1 MNMPRAVLSS
11 RRVRRLHFFEI
22 FTAANLVA
30 IALFAWETLPILRS
44 PVKIVGGLVL
54 SMVIQAAL
62 GVGVRAIVALVRRDR
77 GYFRIICS
85 RAWLIETARI
95 VVGFG
100 LIIFTYGW
108 IKLVIPIKHPVLLDQ
123 ALWDLDQT
131 LFLGV
136 APSVFFLNLFGG
148 DAVLRAVD
156 WSYAN
161 IFFASTLIANAYF
174 FSEPSR
180 RIRVAF
186 SNGYAVLWLT
196 GAWLYMLVPS
206 IGPAYRFHDVWMP
219 HGETLRI
226 TQALQALL
234 MRNYRN
240 VTGGGGPVSIV
251 FGIAAFPSLHVA
263 FQMFVCLWMRRLWRW
278 GEVLFAV
285 FVVVIFL
292 GSMITGWHYFVDGVA
307 GLILGY
313 VCYRVFFQRSRV
325 LRFLELRRH

>member
-1 MNMPRAVLSS
+1 M
-11 RRVRRLHFFEI
+11 RRLHFFEI
-22 FTAANLVA
+22 FIVANLAA

-44 PVKIVGGLVL
+44 PAKIVAGLVL
-54 SMVIQAAL
+54 SMVLQAAA
-62 GVGVRAIVALVRRDR
+62 GVGVRAAVALVRRDR
-77 GYFRIICS
+77 GYFRIIRT

-95 VVGFG
+95 VVGFA
-100 LIIFTYGW
+100 LIVFTYGW
-108 IKLVIPIKHPVLLDQ
+108 IKLVVPIKHPVLLDQ
-123 ALWDLDQT
+123 ALWDLDET
-131 LFLGV
+131 LFFGV
-136 APSVFFLNLFGG
+136 APSVFFLNLFGS

-186 SNGYAVLWLT
+186 ANGYSVLWLT
-196 GAWLYMLVPS
+196 GAWLYMLIPS
-206 IGPAYRFHDVWMP
+206 IGPAYRFHDVWMV
-219 HGETLRI
+219 HGDTLRI
-226 TQALQALL
+226 TQNIQALL

-263 FQMFVCLWMRRLWRW
+263 FQMFACLWMRRLWRW
-278 GEVLFAV
+278 GEVLFAF

-313 VCYRVFFQRSRV
+313 VCYRVSFQRSRV
-325 LRFLELRRH
+325 LRFLELRRP

>member
-1 MNMPRAVLSS
+1 M
-11 RRVRRLHFFEI
+11 RRLHFFEI
-22 FTAANLVA
+22 FVVANLAA

-44 PVKIVGGLVL
+44 PAKIVGGLVL

-62 GVGVRAIVALVRRDR
+62 GVGVRAVVAVVRRDR
-77 GYFRIICS
+77 DYFHIIRT
-85 RAWLIETARI
+85 RAWLLETARMVI
-95 VVGFG
+95 GFA

-108 IKLVIPIKHPVLLDQ
+108 IKLVVPIKHPVLLDQ
-123 ALWDLDQT
+123 VLWDLDQT
-131 LFLGV
+131 IFFGV

-186 SNGYAVLWLT
+186 ANGYSVLWLT
-196 GAWLYMLVPS
+196 GAWLYMLIPS

-219 HGETLRI
+219 HGDNLRI
-226 TQALQALL
+226 TQTIQAML

-240 VTGGGGPVSIV
+240 VTGGGPVSIV

-263 FQMFVCLWMRRLWRW
+263 FQMFACLWMRRLWRW
-278 GEVLFAV
+278 GEVLFAF

-292 GSMITGWHYFVDGVA
+292 GSMITGWHYFVDGLA

-313 VCYRVFFQRSRV
+313 VCYRFFFQWSRV
-325 LRFLELRRH
+325 LRFLELRRS